1 MIIGLIL
8 YMTIICAVAVMIKL
22 IKPAL
27 SSTLVKAIRFQLEC
41 VFGLFGKWIQYLIAV
56 VPVLVIMAMSGKSNH
71 IIVSMEILFLFSL
84 IILVLFQRIK
94 QAIILS
100 AKVLHE

>member
-8 YMTIICAVAVMIKL
+8 YLTIICATMIKL

-27 SSTLVKAIRFQLEC
+27 SSRLVCAIRFQLES
-41 VFGLFGKWIQYLIAV
+41 VFGIFGKWIPYLIAV

-71 IIVSMEILFLFSL
+71 IIVSMEILFHFSL
-84 IILVLFQRIK
+84 LMLILFQRIK
-94 QAIILS
+94 QTKIHPAQVLS
-100 AKVLHE
+100 K